1 LDCIENDLESID
13 VKRWKKKSNDKS
25 VWAIILKGQWLN
37 CENCVPLKKK
47 KKRKRKEKKNK
58 RKEKKKKF

>member
-1 LDCIENDLESID
+1 MSRDGRKNQMT
-13 VKRWKKKSNDKS
+13 S

-37 CENCVPLKKK
+37 CEDCVPLKKKKKK

-58 RKEKKKKF
+58 RKEKKKKL